1 MLCYNITFC
10 ARGGNLLLDLCLS
23 ANQIL
28 HTYAN
33 LNKKKRLTNA
43 LVCVIVL
50 VHDALEEHTMQ
61 YAIINF
67 ATQQTTFFETFA
79 QASAACTAYNSSNMS
94 SVYVID
100 LQENAIEKL

>member
-1 MLCYNITFC
+1 MKAKDFFLRFFVDTKASYCYIIGIVT
-10 ARGGNLLLDLCLS
+10 
-23 ANQIL
+23 
-28 HTYAN
+28 
-33 LNKKKRLTNA
+33 KKGTA
-43 LVCVIVL
+43 
-50 VHDALEEHTMQ
+50 MQ

-67 ATQQTTFFETFA
+67 ATQQTTFFATFD

>member
-1 MLCYNITFC
+1 
-10 ARGGNLLLDLCLS
+10 
-23 ANQIL
+23 
-28 HTYAN
+28 
-33 LNKKKRLTNA
+33 
-43 LVCVIVL
+43 
-50 VHDALEEHTMQ
+50 MQ

-67 ATQQTTFFETFA
+67 ATQQTTFFATFD